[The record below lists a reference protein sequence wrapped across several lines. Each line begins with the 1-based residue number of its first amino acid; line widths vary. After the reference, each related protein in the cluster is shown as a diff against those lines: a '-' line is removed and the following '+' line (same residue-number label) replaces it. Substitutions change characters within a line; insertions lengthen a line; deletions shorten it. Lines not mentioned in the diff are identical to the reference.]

1 MIAVL
6 AAGLAGAA
14 AAILG
19 VTLLGMP
26 VLAGLAIW
34 GASGPIAALLSVAA
48 TLLGPSASDA
58 SEADLPH
65 LA

>member
-1 MIAVL
+1 MVVVL

-34 GASGPIAALLSVAA
+34 GASGPIAALLGVVAA
-48 TLLGPSASDA
+48 LLGPRASNT
-58 SEADLPH
+58 SEAVLPH
-65 LA
+65 PA